1 MFLKKKLLILICFRG
16 KLINKMAKKDGQLS
30 LKEVKNRTDDGEMDL
45 SLTGIV
51 NIPVISI
58 VAVPR
63 VTSID
68 LSCNK
73 IEVIPAAFCQRLTN
87 LVSLDL
93 SKNQLVE
100 LPNNIGLLIKLKKL
114 DLYQNNLKMLP
125 VGMAKLNQLKWLDI
139 KGNPLNTSISSV
151 AGDCLDDAGC
161 RKCAKSVVEA
171 MKDVQAEMEMVK
183 QKKLKEEKLISQ
195 KIQKEKEVREKLE
208 KERKLKEKQALKEKR
223 REQWKMS
230 QAAKNES
237 KINGNAEKKSD
248 SNAQSVNVTKHK
260 NLSYKLSNVFKIFI
274 VLFGIFLAMIF
285 SFKEK
290 LPFQAAENCNYVQET
305 LIQNSKLFLDQLISS
320 CLTFHQMVL
329 NYLN

>member
-1 MFLKKKLLILICFRG
+1 MV
-16 KLINKMAKKDGQLS
+16 NKDGQLS

-63 VTSID
+63 VTFID

-87 LVSLDL
+87 LISLDL

-100 LPNNIGLLIKLKKL
+100 LPSNIGLLSKLKKL

-125 VGMAKLNQLKWLDI
+125 VGMAKMSQLRWLDV
-139 KGNPLNTSISSV
+139 KGNPLNTSIASV

-171 MKDVQAEMEMVK
+171 MKDVQAELEEVK
-183 QKKLKEEKLISQ
+183 QKKLKEEKLLAQ
-195 KIQKEKEVREKLE
+195 KKKKEKEMEEKIQKDRI
-208 KERKLKEKQALKEKR
+208 LKEKQAQKEKR
-223 REQWKMS
+223 REEWKKS
-230 QAAKNES
+230 QIAKNEDKNNRS
-237 KINGNAEKKSD
+237 AEKSSD
-248 SNAQSVNVTKHK
+248 SQDQSVNVTKGK
-260 NLSYKLSNVFKIFI
+260 TQSYRLLNFLKVF
-274 VLFGIFLAMIF
+274 VALFGILVAIMF
-285 SFKEK
+285 SFKDK
-290 LPFQAAENCNYVQET
+290 LSLETAETRDYVME
-305 LIQNSKLFLDQLISS
+305 IMIENSRLLLVQLKTSFLSL
-320 CLTFHQMVL
+320 HQMVL

>member
-1 MFLKKKLLILICFRG
+1 
-16 KLINKMAKKDGQLS
+16 MAKKDGQLS
-30 LKEVKNRTDDGEMDL
+30 LKEVKSRTDDGEMDL
-45 SLTGIV
+45 SLIGIV

-58 VAVPR
+58 VAVPK

-73 IEVIPAAFCQRLTN
+73 IEVIPSAFCQRLTN

-125 VGMAKLNQLKWLDI
+125 VGMAKMNQLKWLDI

-151 AGDCLDDAGC
+151 AGDCLDDVGC
-161 RKCAKSVVEA
+161 KKCALSVVEA
-171 MKDVQAEMEMVK
+171 MKDVQAELERVK
-183 QKKLKEEKLISQ
+183 QKKLKEEQLITQKLHE
-195 KIQKEKEVREKLE
+195 EKEVREKLE
-208 KERKLKEKQALKEKR
+208 KERRLKEKQALKEKR

-237 KINGNAEKKSD
+237 KTNGNTEKISD
-248 SNAQSVNVTKHK
+248 SPAQSVNVTKESTR
-260 NLSYKLSNVFKIFI
+260 SYKLSNVLKNFI

-290 LPFQAAENCNYVQET
+290 LPLQAAENCDYAVET
-305 LIQNSKLFLDQLISS
+305 LIQNSKLFLDQLKSS
-320 CLTFHQMVL
+320 CHTFHQMVL